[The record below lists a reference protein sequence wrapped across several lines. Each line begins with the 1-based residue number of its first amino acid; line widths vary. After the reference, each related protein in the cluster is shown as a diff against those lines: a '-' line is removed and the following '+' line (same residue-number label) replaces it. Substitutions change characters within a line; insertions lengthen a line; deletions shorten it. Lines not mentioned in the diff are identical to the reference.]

1 MMRHVNR
8 RSLQYVFSPTGDGRR
23 SIAAVAVRLERL
35 RRRDRWRYSPR
46 RRLRSVQRIPLD
58 RPIFMLGLQGGGTTL
73 VTRCLLRHPSAVSMS
88 GNSSYWVA
96 TDELGFVRNRMAAL
110 PRSLWGSSHRDD
122 LPHPIFG
129 TDHRSVWACDELL
142 PAYRRTANDATPAD
156 AAQFRQLLREH
167 VAVYARDRHSA
178 RFVDKTHAN
187 AVRIPYL
194 DALLDGQQPFFVLVL
209 RNPYAICPRALRRKP
224 PSWRTPLPYER
235 QLTLAAQHWE
245 NLTRLALEDGRRTD
259 RFGAI
264 RFEDFLRNPEAVVQ
278 AICELVGLS
287 YRPELVPRPGDSR
300 PFATLP
306 TDTKWYPLRED
317 SWEVSEEEIAIVAA
331 RCGRLATRLGYSPVP
346 ELAQPEP
353 DLLLDASRAAAPE

>member
-1 MMRHVNR
+1 MMSGVRL
-8 RSLQYVFSPTGDGRR
+8 RSLNYIFSAGADGRR
-23 SIAAVAVRLERL
+23 SIRSVVVRLERL
-35 RRRDRWRYSPR
+35 RRRDRWRYSSR
-46 RRLRSVQRIPLD
+46 RRLRSVESIPLD
-58 RPIFMLGLQGGGTTL
+58 RPIFVLGLQGGGTTL

-110 PRSLWGSSHRDD
+110 PPSLWSSSHRHD
-122 LPHPIFG
+122 LAHPIFG

-142 PAYRRTANDATPAD
+142 PAYRRTANDATEAD
-156 AAQFRQLLREH
+156 AAQFKRVLCEH
-167 VAVYARDRHSA
+167 VAVYARDRGGA

-187 AVRIPYL
+187 AVRIPYV
-194 DALLDGQQPFFVLVL
+194 DALLDGCEPFFVLVL

-224 PSWRTPLPYER
+224 PSWRTPPPYGT
-235 QLTLAAQHWE
+235 QLALAAQHWE
-245 NLTRLALEDGRRTD
+245 NVARLALEDGRRTG

-264 RFEDFLRNPEAVVQ
+264 RFEDFLRNPEAVVR

-287 YRPELVPRPGDSR
+287 YKPELVPRPGDR
-300 PFATLP
+300 LPFATLP

-331 RCGRLATRLGYSPVP
+331 RCGELATRLGYLPAAQ
-346 ELAQPEP
+346 LARSEP
-353 DLLLDASRAAAPE
+353 GLLLCAPDDRCA

>member
-1 MMRHVNR
+1 MMRDVSL
-8 RSLQYVFSPTGDGRR
+8 RSLEYVFSAGADGRP
-23 SIAAVAVRLERL
+23 SIATVLVRLERL

-46 RRLRSVQRIPLD
+46 RRLRSVERIPLD
-58 RPIFMLGLQGGGTTL
+58 RPIFVLGLQGGGTTL

-110 PRSLWGSSHRDD
+110 PQSLWGSSHRDD
-122 LPHPIFG
+122 LAHPIFG
-129 TDHRSVWACDELL
+129 TDHRSLWACDELL

-156 AAQFRQLLREH
+156 AAQFKRVLRGH
-167 VAVYARDRHSA
+167 VAVYARDRGGA

-187 AVRIPYL
+187 AVRIPYV
-194 DALLDGQQPFFVLVL
+194 DALLDGHQPFFVLVL

-224 PSWRTPLPYER
+224 PSWRTPLPYDT
-235 QLTLAAQHWE
+235 QLALAAQHWE
-245 NLTRLALEDGRRTD
+245 NLTRLALEDGRRTG

-278 AICELVGLS
+278 AICELVGLP
-287 YRPELVPRPGDSR
+287 YKPELVPRSGDR
-300 PFATLP
+300 LPFATLP

-317 SWEVSEEEIAIVAA
+317 SWEVSEEEIAIVAE
-331 RCGRLATRLGYSPVP
+331 RCGKLATRLGYAPVP
-346 ELAQPEP
+346 ELARSEP
-353 DLLLDASRAAAPE
+353 DLLLAAPTAAAPE